1 MQSDP
6 SRTIGR
12 QVGCSC
18 EEVTGQWAKRVFAEA
33 EIHDLD
39 CDLDEDCTCTVTLAY
54 AHKPNSMPEDQ
65 RSIGVEWLWET
76 AQAIRAAAYRSS
88 THTQSTARSTGTAV
102 SVEVV
107 ALFFDITLEKLRDQQ
122 ASMGLEIFTST
133 IRVSSDQWRAG
144 ELVYVRDYGR
154 LREWAVRNRPDRVE
168 ALDAADTD
176 RRLQRK

>member
-1 MQSDP
+1 M
-6 SRTIGR
+6 RKY
-12 QVGCSC
+12 
-18 EEVTGQWAKRVFAEA
+18 TGQWAKRVFAEA

-76 AQAIRAAAYRSS
+76 AQAIRAAAYRTSNPR
-88 THTQSTARSTGTAV
+88 TRSTIAAV
-102 SVEVV
+102 SAEVV
-107 ALFFDITLEKLRDQQ
+107 ALFFNTTLEKLRDQQ
-122 ASMGLEIFTST
+122 RSMGLEIFSST